1 MGIAAAAWMWLMVA
15 VGSLASRLCSSSP
28 TINNSSSSCL
38 SWRLAVEANNARA
51 WRTVPP
57 TCHDYVGSYMTG
69 GQYQRDLD
77 MVVQQITAYITTE
90 VQLSNNNNSASLDA
104 WILDVDDTCLS
115 NVLYYRRKRFG
126 CDPYDPT
133 GFKSWAVKGASPAVP
148 EIRTLFRKLVTAGF
162 KVFLITGRDG
172 DSLAHSTIQN
182 LHTQG
187 YSGYQRLF
195 MRNSSYKGQSAV
207 AFKSEIRKQLVGEG
221 YKIWGNVGDQWSDLA
236 GDCAG
241 ERTFKIPN
249 PMYFVP

>member
-1 MGIAAAAWMWLMVA
+1 MGIARAWWVWLLVVA
-15 VGSLASRLCSSSP
+15 VGALGSSRLCSSSSP
-28 TINNSSSSCL
+28 TINNSSCL

-57 TCHDYVGSYMTG
+57 DCHDYVGSYMTG

-77 MVVQQITAYITTE
+77 MVVQQITAYITTDL
-90 VQLSNNNNSASLDA
+90 QLSNNNYSA

-133 GFKSWAVKGASPAVP
+133 GFRSWAAKGASPAVP
-148 EIRTLFRKLVTAGF
+148 AIHTLFRKLVTTGF

-172 DSLAHSTIQN
+172 DSLAHSTTQN

-187 YSGYQRLF
+187 YTGYQRLF

-207 AFKSEIRKQLVGEG
+207 AFKSEIRKQLVDQG
-221 YKIWGNVGDQWSDLA
+221 YKILGNVGDQWSDLA